1 MSRNKLQL
9 VWNQCRH
16 HLSQQISKE
25 IPHAIGSR
33 NKEIQEQVTQV
44 SRFQSLTQKP
54 DNRLNNEHRC
64 LTCSVKDKEET
75 DIIIICGRSWI
86 EQHALSNQSF
96 VHQPFEF
103 MAGSNFSNDLP
114 LMLFVLKTVLIP
126 FDLYFF
132 FFLSPVNRGRTQR
145 RTQITW
151 PSFFSFCLF
160 KEEEVNFVPFLA
172 TFLLPANGSFSSS
185 SWTFSN
191 RDGHT
196 CSSL

>member
-75 DIIIICGRSWI
+75 DIIIICGRS
-86 EQHALSNQSF
+86 
-96 VHQPFEF
+96 
-103 MAGSNFSNDLP
+103 
-114 LMLFVLKTVLIP
+114 
-126 FDLYFF
+126 Y
-132 FFLSPVNRGRTQR
+132 
-145 RTQITW
+145 
-151 PSFFSFCLF
+151 
-160 KEEEVNFVPFLA
+160 
-172 TFLLPANGSFSSS
+172 
-185 SWTFSN
+185 
-191 RDGHT
+191 
-196 CSSL
+196 